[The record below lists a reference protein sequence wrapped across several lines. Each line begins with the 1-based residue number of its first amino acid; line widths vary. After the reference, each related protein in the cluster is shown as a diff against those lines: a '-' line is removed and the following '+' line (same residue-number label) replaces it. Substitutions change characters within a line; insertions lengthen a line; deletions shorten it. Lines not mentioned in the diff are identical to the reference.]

1 MPATGLA
8 YVGQAEIRMWAWV
21 VAVGLSWW
29 PCCRRGSP
37 CCVLSLPV
45 CGSSSWCSCNLR
57 PALTYNTLAISQSS
71 KRSLTV
77 NSCAQPSAKIRV
89 L

>member
-8 YVGQAEIRMWAWV
+8 YSGATRDKNVGVGDRSGPQL
-21 VAVGLSWW
+21 VALLQERQ
-29 PCCRRGSP
+29 PLLCP
-37 CCVLSLPV
+37 LPV
-45 CGSSSWCSCNLR
+45 CGSSRWCSCNLR
-57 PALTYNTLAISQSS
+57 PALTYNTLVISQSS